1 MKNFKL
7 FLLFS
12 LLCLNYLKAQVNQI
26 PRSSNM
32 PDISR
37 GQKTTGSILDSVPG
51 FNNNQSTILN
61 KNPDAKIQDYLII
74 TRANDTIAVDTS
86 LTIEKYH
93 KINFLRKDD
102 FDLIPFS
109 NTGVA
114 YNTLSFYGI
123 NSINPKMGASN
134 KYYSYDSVDDVVYYD
149 LPTPFTELMYRS
161 VFEQGQLLDAVYSV
175 NTSRQFNFSIS
186 RKGLRS
192 LGNYQNFISSS
203 SNFKITTNYSSKNKK
218 YRLRTHYTNQKLFS
232 EQNGGINNS
241 DIPNFENGN
250 SQFLD
255 RGVFDPNFENAH
267 NEFLGKRF
275 YIDQSYILSKRDSI
289 SDRSLELF
297 NVIFL
302 EEKKYKFQQSSSDQF
317 FGNSFVSQEIND
329 KILLNSLNLHAG
341 LIYNSDIFGKINLGL
356 RHISDKYSLENFQIN
371 EFIDTNQ
378 KINSKTTFITGEYLK
393 TFSKVELNA
402 KTENYVFGDNKSSIF
417 SSSVIVKLKN
427 NNNLTANYKLLS
439 SAPNYNFLLHKSNYE
454 NYNWNN
460 QFDNSITNSISLG
473 LELREII
480 DLNVDL
486 ISVRKHIQFEKI
498 INDLA
503 DLSQYSIIP
512 VQHNGNLDILKFRLA
527 RKINFGKFSIDSK
540 LLFQKSISDDIINIP
555 QIVSRNTFYF
565 STDMFKKALFLQTGF
580 GVKIFSKFYMNGYDP
595 LLSELYIQNEKEIGE
610 FPIIDFFI
618 NAKIQQTRLYFKF
631 EHFNSSFTGY
641 NYYSAPNYPYRDFS
655 FRFGLVWNFFM

>member
-1 MKNFKL
+1 MKYYL
-7 FLLFS
+7 FLILVISYSIQNFGQDFQMPKAPSQELDRGGNLQNSSISDS
-12 LLCLNYLKAQVNQI
+12 LMTKFGN
-26 PRSSNM
+26 RST
-32 PDISR
+32 
-37 GQKTTGSILDSVPG
+37 K
-51 FNNNQSTILN
+51 LN

-74 TRANDTIAVDTS
+74 SRTNDTIAVDTS

-93 KINFLRKDD
+93 KINFLRKDN

-114 YNTLSFYGI
+114 YNTLSFSVI

-203 SNFKITTNYSSKNKK
+203 SNFKISTNYFSKNKK
-218 YRLRTHYTNQKLFS
+218 YRFRTHYTNQKLFS

-241 DIPNFENGN
+241 DISNFENGN
-250 SQFLD
+250 SQFQD

-275 YIDQSYILSKRDSI
+275 YLDQSYVLSEKDSI
-289 SDRSLELF
+289 SDSSLELF
-297 NVIFL
+297 NAIYL
-302 EEKKYKFQQSSSDQF
+302 EEKKYKFQQSSSDEF
-317 FGNSFVSQEIND
+317 FGDSFVSQEIND
-329 KILLNSLNLHAG
+329 KILLNSLNLQAG

-356 RHISDKYSLENFQIN
+356 RYVSDKYSLENYQIDQY
-371 EFIDTNQ
+371 IDNTQ
-378 KINSKTTFITGEYLK
+378 MVNSKTTFITAEYLK
-393 TFSKVELNA
+393 TFSNIELKA
-402 KTENYVFGDNKSSIF
+402 KTENFIFGDNKSNMF
-417 SSSVIVKLKN
+417 SSSIILKLKN
-427 NNNLTANYKLLS
+427 NNSFTANYKLFS
-439 SAPNYNFLLHKSNYE
+439 SVPNYNFLLYRSNYE

-473 LELREII
+473 LKLNEII
-480 DLNVDL
+480 DLDLDL
-486 ISVRKHIQFEKI
+486 ISVKKHIQFEKI
-498 INDLA
+498 VNDLA
-503 DLSQYSIIP
+503 DSGEYSILP
-512 VQHNGNLDILKFRLA
+512 AQHNGNLDILKLQFG

-540 LLFQKSISDDIINIP
+540 LLFQKSLSDDIINLP
-555 QIVSRNTFYF
+555 QIVSRNTIYF

-580 GVKIFSKFYMNGYDP
+580 GVKYFSKFYMNGYDP